1 MKLHL
6 PLSIAKYGK
15 EEWCCFNYMY
25 TSCKKE
31 SEINIF
37 ILGDYSHIKVFELKI
52 KKWRKKTLKNLTTFI
67 VAKHS

>member
-15 EEWCCFNYMY
+15 KEWCCFHYMY

-52 KKWRKKTLKNLTTFI
+52 NKMEKKKPLKI
-67 VAKHS
+67 SQPSS

>member
-15 EEWCCFNYMY
+15 EEWCCFNYLY

-31 SEINIF
+31 SEINMF
-37 ILGDYSHIKVFELKI
+37 ILWDYSHIKVFELKI
-52 KKWRKKTLKNLTTFI
+52 NKMEKKPLKI
-67 VAKHS
+67 SQPSS

>member
-6 PLSIAKYGK
+6 PLSIAKYEI

-52 KKWRKKTLKNLTTFI
+52 NKMEKKNP
-67 VAKHS
+67 

>member
-37 ILGDYSHIKVFELKI
+37 ILGDYSHILKGLWIKNKQNGEKNPLKI
-52 KKWRKKTLKNLTTFI
+52 
-67 VAKHS
+67 SQPSS

>member
-31 SEINIF
+31 SEINNF
-37 ILGDYSHIKVFELKI
+37 ILGDYSHIKVFELKN
-52 KKWRKKTLKNLTTFI
+52 KQNVKNT
-67 VAKHS
+67 